1 MAYIIFNLTLEES
14 HSDTNF
20 KAIVNGTN
28 NVPCQRATA
37 QRSLTQA
44 LDCTNKRKNHMRR
57 EAPIEI
63 ASYSTEWPALFA
75 AEAAIL
81 KSALVTWL
89 VGEPEHIGSTAV
101 PGLAAKPVIDIM
113 APVATLQD
121 SLGAIE
127 VLQDYGYL
135 YFPYKQNQ
143 MHWFCKPSPELRTH
157 HLHLVPVD
165 SQLWR
170 ERLAFRD
177 VLRSDKALAT
187 RYEKLKHEL
196 AAKFRDDRE
205 AYTEGKSS
213 FIVSALKAWS
223 ESHGSAV

>member
-1 MAYIIFNLTLEES
+1 
-14 HSDTNF
+14 
-20 KAIVNGTN
+20 
-28 NVPCQRATA
+28 
-37 QRSLTQA
+37 
-44 LDCTNKRKNHMRR
+44 
-57 EAPIEI
+57 
-63 ASYSTEWPALFA
+63 
-75 AEAAIL
+75 
-81 KSALVTWL
+81 
-89 VGEPEHIGSTAV
+89 
-101 PGLAAKPVIDIM
+101 M

>member
-14 HSDTNF
+14 HSYTNF
-20 KAIVNGTN
+20 KAIVKGTN

-101 PGLAAKPVIDIM
+101 PGLAAKPVQIRPHQLFHVLIQPFQLLEIAF
-113 APVATLQD
+113 APFSHQ
-121 SLGAIE
+121 
-127 VLQDYGYL
+127 
-135 YFPYKQNQ
+135 
-143 MHWFCKPSPELRTH
+143 
-157 HLHLVPVD
+157 
-165 SQLWR
+165 
-170 ERLAFRD
+170 
-177 VLRSDKALAT
+177 
-187 RYEKLKHEL
+187 
-196 AAKFRDDRE
+196 
-205 AYTEGKSS
+205 AYP
-213 FIVSALKAWS
+213 F
-223 ESHGSAV
+223 HGSNWIS